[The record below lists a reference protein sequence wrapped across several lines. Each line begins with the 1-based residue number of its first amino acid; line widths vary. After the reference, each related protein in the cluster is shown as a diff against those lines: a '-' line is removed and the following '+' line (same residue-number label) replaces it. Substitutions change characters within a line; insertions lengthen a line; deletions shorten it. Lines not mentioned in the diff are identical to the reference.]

1 MTALPTFV
9 PTAEAAFIAGL
20 SDRDMNRV
28 VDEHILPDVLV
39 RSNNNG
45 RSFARIG
52 AAFAGFYFSTEQQ
65 FVANLRREIL
75 RTLILRLELRADKDL
90 VFDLAPMPQDLDWCI
105 DVPNARIDV
114 SAFIREALE
123 RVRKVERANALVQ
136 EDPEAMGGLAV
147 FSGTRVPIEIV
158 IASLDRGIDKQRMVA
173 SYPFLTDEHIEAARV
188 YTKVHPK
195 RGRPR
200 RMSETHPNWKVKS
213 SRVVR
218 SAAKA

>member
-1 MTALPTFV
+1 MSALPTFV

-39 RSNNNG
+39 QSNNG
-45 RSFARIG
+45 RSFARLG

-75 RTLILRLELRADKDL
+75 RKLTLRLELRADKDL
-90 VFDLAPMPQDLDWCI
+90 VFDLAPMPRDLDWCV

-114 SAFIREALE
+114 TAFIRAALE
-123 RVRKVERANALVQ
+123 RVRKVERANSLVQ
-136 EDPEAMGGLAV
+136 EDPEVMGGLAV

-158 IASLDRGIDKQRMVA
+158 NASMDRGIDKQRMVA

-188 YTKVHPK
+188 YTKIHPK

-213 SRVVR
+213 SRAVR

>member
-1 MTALPTFV
+1 MTAVPTFV

-20 SDRDMNRV
+20 TDRDMNRV

-39 RSNNNG
+39 QSKNG
-45 RSFARIG
+45 RSFARLG
-52 AAFAGFYFSTEQQ
+52 AAFAGFYFNTEQQ

-75 RTLILRLELRADKDL
+75 RKLTLRLELRADKHL
-90 VFDLAPMPQDLDWCI
+90 VFDLAPMPRDLDWCV

-114 SAFIREALE
+114 TAFIRAALE
-123 RVRKVERANALVQ
+123 RVRKVERANSLVQ
-136 EDPEAMGGLAV
+136 EDAEVMAGLAV
-147 FSGTRVPIEIV
+147 FSGTRVPVEIV
-158 IASLDRGIDKQRMVA
+158 IASLDRGIDKQRIVA

-188 YTKVHPK
+188 YTRIHPK

-200 RMSETHPNWKVKS
+200 RMSETHPNLKVKS
-213 SRVVR
+213 SRVIR

>member
-1 MTALPTFV
+1 MSAVPTFV
-9 PTAEAAFIAGL
+9 PTSEAAFIAGL

-39 RSNNNG
+39 QSING
-45 RSFARIG
+45 RSFARLG
-52 AAFAGFYFSTEQQ
+52 AAFACFYFNTEQQ

-75 RTLILRLELRADKDL
+75 RELTLRLEMRADKDL
-90 VFDLAPMPQDLDWCI
+90 VFDLAPMPRDLDWCVE
-105 DVPNARIDV
+105 VPNARIDV
-114 SAFIREALE
+114 TAFIRAALE
-123 RVRKVERANALVQ
+123 RVRKVERANCLVQ
-136 EDPEAMGGLAV
+136 EDPEVMGGLAV

-188 YTKVHPK
+188 YTQIHPK

-200 RMSETHPNWKVKS
+200 RISERHPNWKVKS

-218 SAAKA
+218 PAAKA

>member
-39 RSNNNG
+39 HSNNG
-45 RSFARIG
+45 RFFARLG
-52 AAFAGFYFSTEQQ
+52 AAFACFYFNTEQQ

-75 RTLILRLELRADKDL
+75 RKLTLRLELRADKDL
-90 VFDLAPMPQDLDWCI
+90 VFDLAPMPRNLDWCV

-114 SAFIREALE
+114 TAFILEALE
-123 RVRKVERANALVQ
+123 RVRKVERANSLVQ
-136 EDPEAMGGLAV
+136 EDPEVMGGLPV
-147 FSGTRVPIEIV
+147 FSGTRVPLDIV
-158 IASLDRGIDKQRMVA
+158 IASLDQGIDKRRMAA

-200 RMSETHPNWKVKS
+200 RMSETNPNWKVKS
-213 SRVVR
+213 SRVAR
-218 SAAKA
+218 STAKA